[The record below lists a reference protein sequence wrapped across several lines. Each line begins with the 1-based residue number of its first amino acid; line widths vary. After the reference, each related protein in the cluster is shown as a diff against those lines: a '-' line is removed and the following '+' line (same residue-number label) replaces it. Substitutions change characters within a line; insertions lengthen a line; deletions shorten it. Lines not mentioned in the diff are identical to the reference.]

1 MWECVGEC
9 VSVWVCVWV
18 VWVSGRFVEIA
29 LGRIEG
35 SLIILRCNLRLIVR
49 FE

>member
-1 MWECVGEC
+1 MGDWVP
-9 VSVWVCVWV
+9 VWVWVWV
-18 VWVSGRFVEIA
+18 FWVPGRFVEIA

-35 SLIILRCNLRLIVR
+35 SLIIFRCNLRLIVR